1 MKCTF
6 FTLAALLTW
15 ACAAPQ
21 DPQVPISTSLTTLTV
36 TSPPVP
42 TEPISNNPDP
52 FPAPVSSAPVSSDP
66 SQPAPPSGGPHCVCG
81 ATYCGK
87 VLRVFQGYTTEQIG
101 QGYCS
106 TNGTNCA
113 AAAPAPESLEDTL
126 FVCICPAGQKE
137 GSTIELICPC
147 QGRCRNDKP
156 DFIGRCET
164 PCNLGCTSAA
174 PAPSSVPTLSP
185 TPVPLP
191 VPVSAEP
198 GPVQNQPIPPAALF
212 AEKKA

>member
-1 MKCTF
+1 MKYTF
-6 FTLAALLTW
+6 FTLITLLAW
-15 ACAAPQ
+15 AFAAPQ
-21 DPQVPISTSLTTLTV
+21 DPQVPLSTSVMTLIV
-36 TSPPVP
+36 TGPPAPVS

-52 FPAPVSSAPVSSDP
+52 LPAPVSSVPIPSDP

-87 VLRVFQGYTTEQIG
+87 ILVRFQGYTTEQVG

-113 AAAPAPESLEDTL
+113 SAAPAPESLQNAL

-147 QGRCRNDKP
+147 QGVCKNDEP
-156 DFIGRCET
+156 DFIARCESA
-164 PCNLGCTSAA
+164 CGLGCAPTA
-174 PAPSSVPTLSP
+174 PAPSSFPV
-185 TPVPLP
+185 PVPLP
-191 VPVSAEP
+191 VPISVEP
-198 GPVQNQPIPPAALF
+198 APVQSQPIPSAALL
-212 AEKKA
+212 AKKRA